1 MNCLSKVPPFGLQLK
16 QSVSD
21 IAQYVSITCANI
33 KFLFKVLNE
42 NIANFI
48 NISTWDNKYSKDKFG
63 IESNLE

>member
-1 MNCLSKVPPFGLQLK
+1 M
-16 QSVSD
+16 SD
-21 IAQYVSITCANI
+21 IVKYVSITCANI